1 MDPLRF
7 CLTRIQRMSSGYLIN
22 RFLRYRPI
30 PERIIARFLRY
41 CKYQHPPPWLYM
53 RRRGRFQRRRAAAQS
68 YGGNRNAVRFRT
80 LFHAISTIHWSI
92 DRKLGAE
99 LGCSRGE
106 VFFFR
111 ELGIHLSTC
120 LVLIAITGGRVPLGC
135 QMKLYEFLDW
145 LCTLHVSQLN
155 LYVPVC
161 FISAATP
168 TRNAL
173 DLDPVDARLMKIDM
187 PAKFAPAPRAS
198 SRRQAHSLRWLAPL
212 DAFRKQI
219 TVAFQ

>member
-1 MDPLRF
+1 MAEIETPLDSVRF
-7 CLTRIQRMSSGYLIN
+7 STP
-22 RFLRYRPI
+22 YRPSTGQS
-30 PERIIARFLRY
+30 IASWGRNWAA
-41 CKYQHPPPWLYM
+41 PG
-53 RRRGRFQRRRAAAQS
+53 GRF
-68 YGGNRNAVRFRT
+68 
-80 LFHAISTIHWSI
+80 
-92 DRKLGAE
+92 
-99 LGCSRGE
+99 
-106 VFFFR
+106 FFFR

-120 LVLIAITGGRVPLGC
+120 LVLIKRTGGRVPLGC
-135 QMKLYEFLDW
+135 QMELYEFLDW

-155 LYVPVC
+155 LDVPVC

-212 DAFRKQI
+212 DAFRKQV